1 MSEAFSVAFLG
12 LGTMGAPMARNLIEE
27 GFALRVFD
35 VSTAAL
41 AAFEG
46 SAYCAES
53 PADAAR
59 EADVVICMLPNS
71 SFVEAVLFGT
81 DGAAASLRR
90 GGLVIDMSTGSARET
105 LRTAQRLETEGR
117 RFVDA
122 PVARGKREAIDG
134 TLIVVAGGAPSD
146 LETAMPLF
154 RAMGEKVLH
163 MGPVGSGIRAKLVN
177 NYGSMVN
184 MVIASEMLAFAGKLG
199 LDRQQ
204 FLGLIS
210 ETAAGKG
217 QLLTN
222 FPKKVLAGDITPDFP
237 LLMGLKDLGLAL
249 ELGADVGMPLWLGGA
264 ARELFSLSRNRGRG
278 QDDCTAM
285 LLLLEE
291 LMGPGDSDPR

>member
-12 LGTMGAPMARNLIEE
+12 LGTMGAPMARNLIED

-35 VSTAAL
+35 VSATAL

-46 SAYCAES
+46 SAYCARS

-59 EADVVICMLPNS
+59 DADVVICMLPDS
-71 SFVEAVLFGT
+71 SFVDAVLFGV
-81 DGAAASLRR
+81 DGAVAGMRP
-90 GGLVIDMSTGSARET
+90 GGLVIDMSTGSARAT
-105 LRTAQRLETEGR
+105 LRLAQRLEAEGR

-134 TLIVVAGGAPSD
+134 TLIVVAGGAAAD
-146 LETAMPLF
+146 VETAMPLF
-154 RAMGEKVLH
+154 RAMGEQVLH
-163 MGPVGSGIRAKLVN
+163 MGTVGSGIRAKLVN

-199 LDRQQ
+199 LDRTQ
-204 FLGLIS
+204 FLELVG

-222 FPKKVLAGDITPDFP
+222 FPKKVLAGDISPDFP

-249 ELGADVGMPLWLGGA
+249 ELGADVGMPLWLGGV
-264 ARELFSLSRNRGRG
+264 ARELFSLSRTRGRG

-285 LLLLEE
+285 LLLLED
-291 LMGPGDSDPR
+291 LISQGDGDTR